1 MQKAEGEQN
10 IFPFTSNNFIKFIF
24 TYFVYIYIYITSKSY
39 SVEKALF
46 RMFNFTKELSPIV
59 YYDI

>member
-24 TYFVYIYIYITSKSY
+24 TYFVYIYIYIYYVEILFCRKSFISY
-39 SVEKALF
+39 VQLYKGIISDCIL
-46 RMFNFTKELSPIV
+46 
-59 YYDI
+59 